1 MREDIE
7 PPKVTDVAVA
17 VVRSHDEIQNEIW
30 EVYLLNLKDI
40 ALEVVLIRSSG
51 YGMINDQK
59 IETTELRRH
68 FELIPPKSCQLIE
81 PIQPEVFALSNQY
94 WVSFY
99 IDKVLYDKKYIFVP
113 ESIEP
118 RNFITI
124 PLIEEQG
131 VMIK

>member
-1 MREDIE
+1 MKADIE

-17 VVRSHDEIQNEIW
+17 IVRRYDEINNEDW
-30 EVYLLNLKDI
+30 GVYLINLKSTP
-40 ALEVVLIRSSG
+40 LEVVLVRSSG
-51 YGMINDQK
+51 YGTIDSHK

-68 FELIPPKSCQLIE
+68 FELIPPKSYQLIE
-81 PIQPEVFALSNQY
+81 PIQSEVFGLSNQY

-113 ESIEP
+113 GSIDP
-118 RNFITI
+118 RNFIII

>member
-40 ALEVVLIRSSG
+40 PLEVVLIRSSG

-68 FELIPPKSCQLIE
+68 FELIPPKSCQLI
-81 PIQPEVFALSNQY
+81 
-94 WVSFY
+94 
-99 IDKVLYDKKYIFVP
+99 
-113 ESIEP
+113 
-118 RNFITI
+118 
-124 PLIEEQG
+124 
-131 VMIK
+131 

>member
-17 VVRSHDEIQNEIW
+17 VVRSLDEIQNEVW
-30 EVYLLNLKDI
+30 DVYLLNLKDI
-40 ALEVVLIRSSG
+40 PLEVVLIRSSG
-51 YGMINDQK
+51 YGTIDNHK

-68 FELIPPKSCQLIE
+68 FELMAPKSYQLIE

-113 ESIEP
+113 GSIEP

-124 PLIEEQG
+124 PLIDEQG
-131 VMIK
+131 IMIK

>member
-17 VVRSHDEIQNEIW
+17 VVQRFDEINNEIW

-40 ALEVVLIRSSG
+40 PLEVVLIRSSG
-51 YGMINDQK
+51 YGMIEGHK

-68 FELIPPKSCQLIE
+68 IELIEPKSCLLIE

-99 IDKVLYDKKYIFVP
+99 IHKVLYDKKYIFVP
-113 ESIEP
+113 GSIEP
-118 RNFITI
+118 RNFITV